1 MLELPFT
8 SGYAFGADGRQG
20 VEAAGLSAR
29 VPAQRNQLQKP
40 ALKRAQRSQHNDASA
55 VWGAPAGVARCSAHA
70 CVVCG
75 WGLRRS
81 PQARRA
87 QAKPMFGLT
96 VGLLSSEGGGR
107 AAARARRNARPP
119 ERNPSGQKTERPP
132 LLSTLLPPLPTQS
145 KAAASRLQA
154 GLIDGREITNAPT
167 RWERGL
173 CAWRG
178 GLRAPLSTRGV
189 EGILIGETRAPHQ
202 IGQHNS
208 GGARDT
214 MLAMH
219 EDSTCAKVFRNGQSC
234 GS

>member
-8 SGYAFGADGRQG
+8 NAYAFGADGRQG

-29 VPAQRNQLQKP
+29 VPAQRNQLEKP
-40 ALKRAQRSQHNDASA
+40 ALKRAQRSQHSDAST
-55 VWGAPAGVARCSAHA
+55 VWGAPVGVARCSAHA

-75 WGLRRS
+75 CGLRRS

-145 KAAASRLQA
+145 KAAASRLKLVSST
-154 GLIDGREITNAPT
+154 GESTNTPT
-167 RWERGL
+167 RWERRL

-178 GLRAPLSTRGV
+178 GCGHRSARAAS
-189 EGILIGETRAPHQ
+189 RA
-202 IGQHNS
+202 S
-208 GGARDT
+208 
-214 MLAMH
+214 
-219 EDSTCAKVFRNGQSC
+219 S
-234 GS
+234 